1 VLNAP
6 RGLIP
11 NDGTFFGR
19 CGQGLFITGSM
30 GDYNGPVVFYEWQ
43 VTIRDEGGTS
53 VQTETTQ
60 DLYLE
65 RKQMPCNMSIALQAR
80 AIVGNVE
87 RMAGPF
93 SEPVQVVILRAR
105 PTVTPT
111 HTRRPTRTPTPPR
124 LQIAPTST
132 PPRLQIAPTST
143 PPRLQ
148 IAPVPTKERVPVP

>member
-80 AIVGNVE
+80 AIVGEVE

-93 SEPVQVVILRAR
+93 SEPIRAIFISRR

-111 HTRRPTRTPTPPR
+111 HTPTPTHTHTPILPRLRDRDRPQIIATVRLPITPQIITPTPT
-124 LQIAPTST
+124 IEYD
-132 PPRLQIAPTST
+132 
-143 PPRLQ
+143 
-148 IAPVPTKERVPVP
+148 PVR